1 MASTALPELPPCA
14 PDTSC
19 SLHPWLVFGAALRE
33 LPQRRHFAATFPHPC
48 PMPSAPQAPHP
59 LCGEGETPLPPPRAN
74 EVVTTTQKKSK
85 THKNHPRH
93 PSAPAEGESGSPSM
107 AAALPGRAAAMAA
120 GGRRAVYPLF
130 QLGGPQLRIFRPNFF
145 MLAVRPGVPQPED
158 TVQFRVSM
166 EMTKVDIKNY
176 LEKIYNVPVAA
187 VRTRIQYGANNK
199 RNHKNQRVKTPDY
212 KVAYVQLGKGQT
224 FQFPNLFPEK
234 EQDEEA
240 QSFDDFRKKYL
251 EKEQKIQKGDP
262 RRGGVPDWFGL

>member
-1 MASTALPELPPCA
+1 
-14 PDTSC
+14 
-19 SLHPWLVFGAALRE
+19 
-33 LPQRRHFAATFPHPC
+33 
-48 PMPSAPQAPHP
+48 
-59 LCGEGETPLPPPRAN
+59 
-74 EVVTTTQKKSK
+74 
-85 THKNHPRH
+85 
-93 PSAPAEGESGSPSM
+93 M

-166 EMTKVDIKNY
+166 EPTWLQQAPRTLEVKFRSLERILSTGSQKAHPGSQYSRMTKVDIKNY